1 MEVEE
6 NNLGWCVKHHIEPL
20 IVAVKIS
27 NIVPSGNSIQ
37 PKEFKQQDNEKRLNN
52 WRGKSIYGQYVTQ
65 IEDKDKNNT

>member
-6 NNLGWCVKHHIEPL
+6 NNLRWCVKHHIEPL

-37 PKEFKQQDNEKRLNN
+37 PKEFKQQDNEERLNN

>member
-37 PKEFKQQDNEKRLNN
+37 PKEFKQQDNEERLNN